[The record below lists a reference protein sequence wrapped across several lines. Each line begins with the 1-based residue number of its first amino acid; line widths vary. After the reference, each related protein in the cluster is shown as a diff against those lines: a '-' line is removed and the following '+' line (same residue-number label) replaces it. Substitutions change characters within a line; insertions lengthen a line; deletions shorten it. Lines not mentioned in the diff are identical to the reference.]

1 VALTTTLS
9 SQEFARISA
18 LAYEGLPCRVSLH
31 VNSGSLTA
39 ESTVAE
45 WDAVKLTDG
54 TNGYADFVV
63 GSLPAG
69 GLDSGSDDRWEIGG
83 SAGANT
89 YIEAAFSAE
98 GAGFSFDTV
107 MISVGGGTYPHS
119 ILVESPSVTVAAGQT
134 QTYRIQLLIDN
145 I

>member
-1 VALTTTLS
+1 MALTATLC

-18 LAYEGLPCRVSLH
+18 LAYEGLACRVSLH

-39 ESTVAE
+39 ESTIAE
-45 WDAVKLTDG
+45 WDAVKLASD
-54 TNGYADFVV
+54 NGYADFTVA
-63 GSLPAG
+63 SLPAG
-69 GLDSGSDDRWEIGG
+69 GLDSGADNRWEIGG

-89 YIEAAFSAE
+89 YIEAAFTAT

-107 MISVGGGTYPHS
+107 VIQVGTSTYPHS

-134 QTYRIQLLIDN
+134 QTYRIQLLIDRT
-145 I
+145 

>member
-1 VALTTTLS
+1 MALTATLS
-9 SQEFARISA
+9 KKEFERIST

-39 ESTVAE
+39 ESSITDWDTVKLPAANGYEDFTVA
-45 WDAVKLTDG
+45 
-54 TNGYADFVV
+54 
-63 GSLPAG
+63 SLPAG
-69 GLDSGSDDRWEIGG
+69 GLDPGSDDRWEIGG
-83 SAGANT
+83 TAGANT
-89 YIEAAFSAE
+89 YIEAEFSAT

-107 MISVGGGTYPHS
+107 VVQVGTSSYAHS
-119 ILVESPSVTVAAGQT
+119 ILVEAPSVTVAAGQT